1 MYRLLIVDDDTEIVE
16 VIIHFLQR
24 EGYEVVNVPSS
35 KAALAWLAMESPD
48 LFLLSTSLPEMDGL
62 ALCRQLRDDHRFMAI
77 PILFMTGHPGY
88 HAASEA
94 LEAGGDDYIRKPFA
108 PRELVAR
115 IRAHLRRYS
124 GVNRDPLPILRLQPD
139 TMTICVNERSVPL
152 THVEFDLMMYLCGR
166 PHYLHSTQDL
176 LSDVWQYPM
185 GAGDGALVRNH
196 IRNLRRKLELDPD
209 RPAIIQS
216 RHGRGYS
223 VRARVLVEDSHRAV
237 ASC

>member
-1 MYRLLIVDDDTEIVE
+1 MYRLLIVDDDAETVQ
-16 VIIHFLQR
+16 VIQHFLVR
-24 EGYEVVNVPSS
+24 EGYSVDTVPS
-35 KAALAWLAMESPD
+35 ANAVWLWLEDDTPD
-48 LFLLSTSLPEMDGL
+48 LFLISTSLSEIDGL
-62 ALCRQLRDDHRFMAI
+62 TLCRQLREDRRYAVI

-94 LEAGGDDYIRKPFA
+94 LDAGGDDYIRKPFA

-115 IRAHLRRYS
+115 IRAHLRRYA
-124 GVNRDPLPILRLQPD
+124 GGNRDPLPILRLQPD
-139 TMTICVNERSVPL
+139 SLTICVNDRSIPL

-176 LSDVWQYPM
+176 LSDVWQYPQ

-223 VRARVLVEDSHRAV
+223 IRARVLVEDSRHV
-237 ASC
+237 TVS